1 MQHYT
6 RRNALRAC
14 GIAALSSLAGCSA
27 LQTDDQDTAQPTYER
42 LDVTPVYVAEEVD
55 LSMPAAIET
64 VSAPHNADL
73 LVLPDETDTDAT
85 QAVEWLVDDRVI
97 ALLGQNAEGTWLS
110 WVQSDAFRDVFDTQG
125 YSESDPAPSLV
136 VGAKV
141 GLNTTTSRYSWG
153 DAPSTR
159 DVLEA
164 LDESLVAIEKWTP
177 TG

>member
-1 MQHYT
+1 MQQYT

-27 LQTDDQDTAQPTYER
+27 LPPDDSNAEQPSYER
-42 LDVTPVYVAEEVD
+42 LDVTPVYIADGVD
-55 LSMPAAIET
+55 LSTPADIET

-85 QAVEWLVDDRVI
+85 QAVEWLIDDRVL
-97 ALLGQNAEGTWLS
+97 ALLGEKAETTWLS
-110 WVQSDAFRDVFDTQG
+110 WVRSDAFNDVFDTQG
-125 YSESDPAPSLV
+125 YSESEPAPSLV

-141 GLNTTTSRYSWG
+141 GLRTTTSRYSWG
-153 DAPSTR
+153 DKPANR
-159 DVLEA
+159 DVLRA
-164 LDESLVAIEKWTP
+164 LDESLVAIENRTP

>member
-1 MQHYT
+1 MPSYT
-6 RRNALRAC
+6 RRTALRAC

-27 LQTDDQDTAQPTYER
+27 LQTDDSNAEQPSYEQ

-64 VSAPHNADL
+64 VNAPHNAAL
-73 LVLPDETDTDAT
+73 LVLPDNTTTDAT
-85 QAVEWLVDDRVI
+85 QAVEWLTDDRVL
-97 ALLGQNAEGTWLS
+97 ALLGQNAEATWLS

-125 YSESDPAPSLV
+125 YSESEPSPTLV

-141 GLNTTTSRYSWG
+141 GLNTTTSRYSWA
-153 DAPSTR
+153 DAPANR

-164 LDESLVAIEKWTP
+164 LDDSLVAIEKRTP

>member
-1 MQHYT
+1 MQQYT

-27 LQTDDQDTAQPTYER
+27 LPPDDSNAEQPSYER
-42 LDVTPVYVAEEVD
+42 LDVTPVYVADGVD

-85 QAVEWLVDDRVI
+85 QAVEWLTDDRVL
-97 ALLGQNAEGTWLS
+97 ALLGETAETTWLS
-110 WVQSDAFRDVFDTQG
+110 WARSDAFRDVFDTQG
-125 YSESDPAPSLV
+125 YSESEPSPTLV

-141 GLNTTTSRYSWG
+141 GVNTTTSRYSWG
-153 DAPSTR
+153 DEPSHR
-159 DVLEA
+159 DVLRA
-164 LDESLVAIEKWTP
+164 PDESLVAIEQRTP